1 MNMKTF
7 EIATKKSKK
16 KQLWKTVGLSTL
28 GLLLITG
35 ATLKTLQIL
44 TANNGEKIYQEHEL
58 LSQVA
63 YPNIEYS
70 TYYYKA
76 TSLFAGA
83 VHADRHKDLAGVPVA
98 FGDYEYHYDWMGTY
112 LDFSQDGPS
121 YKGDVAYDRQ
131 TWSKLPLFYNTEKID
146 TDDFATV
153 PSQELSLVKEMS
165 NQLVEVAITF
175 DKKYSLGELQT
186 MLPQNLKKNW
196 YWIGTASKKNTADFR
211 IDQLFGFQGEALKVY
226 ESDSELPTEA
236 ASWNPLTPMK
246 KIAGQ
251 YNHYL
256 GEYALVTDMQ
266 TFLDKFGD
274 TDFAKQEEIDRLEFA
289 GVILTGRA
297 EDFEQLE
304 GKDWIYASS
313 IGVSVQNQPYYQLDI
328 E

>member
-98 FGDYEYHYDWMGTY
+98 FGDYEYHYDWMGSY
-112 LDFSQDGPS
+112 LNFSQDGPS
-121 YKGDVAYDRQ
+121 YKGDIAYERQ

-146 TDDFATV
+146 TVDFATV

-175 DKKYSLGELQT
+175 DKKYSFGELQT
-186 MLPQNLKKNW
+186 LLPQNLKKNW
-196 YWIGTASKKNTADFR
+196 YWIGTSSKMNAADFR
-211 IDQLFGFQGEALKVY
+211 MDQLFGFQGDDLKVY
-226 ESDSELPTEA
+226 KPDADLAAEA
-236 ASWNPLTPMK
+236 TAWDPLTPMK
-246 KIAGQ
+246 KMAEQ

-266 TFLDKFGD
+266 TFLDKFGH
-274 TDFAKQEEIDRLEFA
+274 TDFTKQEEIDQLEFA
-289 GVILTGRA
+289 GIILTGRA
-297 EDFEQLE
+297 EDFAQLE

-313 IGVSVQNQPYYQLDI
+313 IGASMQNQPYYQLEI
-328 E
+328 Q

>member
-35 ATLKTLQIL
+35 ASLKTLQIL

-76 TSLFAGA
+76 TSMFAGA
-83 VHADRHKDLAGVPVA
+83 VHADRYKDLAGVPVA
-98 FGDYEYHYDWMGTY
+98 YGDYEYHYDWLGRY
-112 LDFSQDGPS
+112 QDFSQDGPS
-121 YKGDVAYDRQ
+121 YKGEIAYDRQ
-131 TWSKLPLFYNTEKID
+131 TWSKLPLFYNTEKVD

-153 PSQELSLVKEMS
+153 PSQELSLVKDMP

-175 DKKYSLGELQT
+175 DKKYSFGDLQT

-196 YWIGTASKKNTADFR
+196 YWIGTASKMNTADFR
-211 IDQLFGFQGEALKVY
+211 IDQLFGLDGEVLQVY
-226 ESDSELPTEA
+226 KPDYNLPKEA
-236 ASWNPLTPMK
+236 ETWNPLTPMK
-246 KIAGQ
+246 KMAEQ

-256 GEYALVTDMQ
+256 GEYALVTDVK
-266 TFLDKFGD
+266 TFLEKFGD
-274 TDFAKQEEIDRLEFA
+274 TDFSKQEEIDTLEFA
-289 GVILTGRA
+289 GIILTGKA
-297 EDFEQLE
+297 EDFAQLE
-304 GKDWIYASS
+304 GKDWIYSSS
-313 IGVSVQNQPYYQLDI
+313 IGASIPIQPYYQLHH
-328 E
+328 

>member
-1 MNMKTF
+1 MKTF

-16 KQLWKTVGLSTL
+16 KHLWKTVGLSIL

-98 FGDYEYHYDWMGTY
+98 FGDYEYHYDWLGRY
-112 LDFSQDGPS
+112 QDFSQDGPS
-121 YKGDVAYDRQ
+121 YKGEIAYDRQ
-131 TWSKLPLFYNTEKID
+131 TWSKLPLFYNTEMIE
-146 TDDFATV
+146 TADFARV
-153 PSQELSLVKEMS
+153 PSQELSLVKDMS

-175 DKKYSLGELQT
+175 DKKYSFGDLQT

-196 YWIGTASKKNTADFR
+196 YWIGTDSKKNTADFR
-211 IDQLFGFQGEALKVY
+211 IDQLFGLDGEVLQVY
-226 ESDSELPTEA
+226 KPDSNLPKEA
-236 ASWNPLTPMK
+236 ETWNPLTPMK
-246 KIAGQ
+246 KMAEQ

-256 GEYALVTDMQ
+256 GEYALVTDVK

-274 TDFAKQEEIDRLEFA
+274 TDFTKQEEIDQLEFA
-289 GVILTGRA
+289 GIILTGKA
-297 EDFEQLE
+297 EDFAQLE

-313 IGVSVQNQPYYQLDI
+313 IGASIPIQPYYQLHH
-328 E
+328 

>member
-1 MNMKTF
+1 MKTF

-16 KQLWKTVGLSTL
+16 KQLLKTVGLSIF
-28 GLLLITG
+28 GLLLIIG

-98 FGDYEYHYDWMGTY
+98 FGDYEYHYDWLGTY
-112 LDFSQDGPS
+112 LNFSQDGPS
-121 YKGDVAYDRQ
+121 YKGEIAYDRQ
-131 TWSKLPLFYNTEKID
+131 TWSKLPLFYNMEKID

-153 PSQELSLVKEMS
+153 PSQELSLAKDMS

-175 DKKYSLGELQT
+175 DKKYSFGELQT

-196 YWIGTASKKNTADFR
+196 YWIGTASKENTADFR

-226 ESDSELPTEA
+226 EPDAELPTEA
-236 ASWNPLTPMK
+236 AAWNPLVPMK
-246 KIAGQ
+246 KMAEQ
-251 YNHYL
+251 YNHYI
-256 GEYALVTDMQ
+256 GEYALVTDVK
-266 TFLDKFGD
+266 TFLDKFGK
-274 TDFAKQEEIDRLEFA
+274 TDFSKQEEIDKLEFA
-289 GVILTGRA
+289 GIILTGRA
-297 EDFEQLE
+297 EDFAGLE
-304 GKDWIYASS
+304 NADWIYASS
-313 IGVSVQNQPYYQLDI
+313 IGASTQNQPYYQLDL

>member
-1 MNMKTF
+1 MKTF
-7 EIATKKSKK
+7 EEVTKKSKRK
-16 KQLWKTVGLSTL
+16 NLWKTVGLSIL

-76 TSLFAGA
+76 TSLFSGA

-98 FGDYEYHYDWMGTY
+98 FGDYEYHYDWLGTY
-112 LDFSQDGPS
+112 LNFSQDGPS
-121 YKGDVAYDRQ
+121 YKGEIAYDRQ
-131 TWSKLPLFYNTEKID
+131 TWSKLPLFYNTEKVD

-153 PSQELSLVKEMS
+153 PSQELSLVKDMS

-175 DKKYSLGELQT
+175 DKKFSFGDLQT

-226 ESDSELPTEA
+226 EPDPNLPKEA
-236 ASWNPLTPMK
+236 EIWNPLTPMK
-246 KIAGQ
+246 KIAEQ
-251 YNHYL
+251 YNHYI
-256 GEYALVTDMQ
+256 GEYALVTDVK
-266 TFLDKFGD
+266 TFLDKFGK
-274 TDFAKQEEIDRLEFA
+274 TDFSKQEEIDKLEFA
-289 GVILTGRA
+289 GIILTGKA
-297 EDFEQLE
+297 EDFAQLE

-313 IGVSVQNQPYYQLDI
+313 IGASVQNQPYYQLHY
-328 E
+328 

>member
-16 KQLWKTVGLSTL
+16 KHLWKTVGLSTL
-28 GLLLITG
+28 GFLLITG

-98 FGDYEYHYDWMGTY
+98 FGDYEYHYDWLGRY
-112 LDFSQDGPS
+112 QDFSQDGPS
-121 YKGDVAYDRQ
+121 YKGEIAYDRQ

-146 TDDFATV
+146 TDDLATV
-153 PSQELSLVKEMS
+153 PSQELYLVKEMS

-175 DKKYSLGELQT
+175 DKKYSFGELQT

-196 YWIGTASKKNTADFR
+196 YWIGTASKMNTADFR
-211 IDQLFGFQGEALKVY
+211 IDQLFGLDGEVLQVY
-226 ESDSELPTEA
+226 KPDSNLPKEA
-236 ASWNPLTPMK
+236 ETWNPLTPMK
-246 KIAGQ
+246 KMAEQ

-256 GEYALVTDMQ
+256 GEYALVTDVK
-266 TFLDKFGD
+266 TFLDKFGK
-274 TDFAKQEEIDRLEFA
+274 TDFSKQEEIDKLEFA
-289 GVILTGRA
+289 GIILTGKA
-297 EDFEQLE
+297 EDFAQLE

-313 IGVSVQNQPYYQLDI
+313 IGASIPIQPYYQLHH
-328 E
+328 

>member
-1 MNMKTF
+1 MKTF

-16 KQLWKTVGLSTL
+16 KHLWKTVGLSIL

-58 LSQVA
+58 LSQVS

-98 FGDYEYHYDWMGTY
+98 FGDYEYHYDWLGTY
-112 LDFSQDGPS
+112 LNFSQDGPS
-121 YKGDVAYDRQ
+121 YKGNIAYDRQ
-131 TWSKLPLFYNTEKID
+131 TWSKLPLFYNTDKVD
-146 TDDFATV
+146 TDDFARV
-153 PSQELSLVKEMS
+153 PSQELSLVKDMS

-175 DKKYSLGELQT
+175 DKKYSFGDLQT

-211 IDQLFGFQGEALKVY
+211 IDQLFGLDGEVLQVY
-226 ESDSELPTEA
+226 QPDPNLPKEA
-236 ASWNPLTPMK
+236 EIWNPLTPMK
-246 KIAGQ
+246 KMAEQ

-256 GEYALVTDMQ
+256 GEYALVTDVK
-266 TFLDKFGD
+266 TFLDKFGK
-274 TDFAKQEEIDRLEFA
+274 TDFSKQESIDKLEFA
-289 GVILTGRA
+289 GIILTGKA
-297 EDFEQLE
+297 EDFAQLE

-313 IGVSVQNQPYYQLDI
+313 IGASIPIQPYYQLHH
-328 E
+328 

>member
-1 MNMKTF
+1 MKTF

-16 KQLWKTVGLSTL
+16 KHLWKTVGLSIL

-35 ATLKTLQIL
+35 VTLKTLQIL

-98 FGDYEYHYDWMGTY
+98 FGDYEYHYDWLGTY
-112 LDFSQDGPS
+112 LNFSQDGPS
-121 YKGDVAYDRQ
+121 YKGNIAYDRQ
-131 TWSKLPLFYNTEKID
+131 TWSKLPLFYNTDKVD
-146 TDDFATV
+146 TDDFARV
-153 PSQELSLVKEMS
+153 PSQELSLVKDMS

-175 DKKYSLGELQT
+175 DKKYSFGDLQT

-211 IDQLFGFQGEALKVY
+211 IDQLFGLDGEVLQVY
-226 ESDSELPTEA
+226 QPDPNLPKEA
-236 ASWNPLTPMK
+236 EIWNPLTPMK
-246 KIAGQ
+246 KMAEQ

-256 GEYALVTDMQ
+256 GEYALVTDVK
-266 TFLDKFGD
+266 TFLDKFGK
-274 TDFAKQEEIDRLEFA
+274 TDFSKQESIDKLEFA
-289 GVILTGRA
+289 GIILTGKA
-297 EDFEQLE
+297 EDFAQLE

-313 IGVSVQNQPYYQLDI
+313 IGASIPIQPYYQLHH
-328 E
+328 

>member
-16 KQLWKTVGLSTL
+16 KHLWKTVGLSIL

-98 FGDYEYHYDWMGTY
+98 FGDYEYHYDWLGTY
-112 LDFSQDGPS
+112 LNFSQDGPS
-121 YKGDVAYDRQ
+121 YKGEIAYDRQ
-131 TWSKLPLFYNTEKID
+131 TWSKLPLFYNTEKVD
-146 TDDFATV
+146 TDDFARV
-153 PSQELSLVKEMS
+153 PSQELSLVKDMS

-175 DKKYSLGELQT
+175 DKKYSFADLQT

-196 YWIGTASKKNTADFR
+196 YWIGTDSKEHTADFR

-226 ESDSELPTEA
+226 EPDAELPTEVA
-236 ASWNPLTPMK
+236 AWNPLTPMK
-246 KIAGQ
+246 KMAEQ
-251 YNHYL
+251 YNHYI
-256 GEYALVTDMQ
+256 GEYALVTDVK
-266 TFLDKFGD
+266 TFLDKFGK
-274 TDFAKQEEIDRLEFA
+274 TDFSKQEEIDKLEFA
-289 GVILTGRA
+289 GIILTGRA
-297 EDFEQLE
+297 EDFAQLE

-313 IGVSVQNQPYYQLDI
+313 IGASTPNQPYYRLDF

>member
-1 MNMKTF
+1 MKTF

-98 FGDYEYHYDWMGTY
+98 FGDYEYHYDWLGRY
-112 LDFSQDGPS
+112 QDFSQDGPS
-121 YKGDVAYDRQ
+121 FKGEIAYDRQ
-131 TWSKLPLFYNTEKID
+131 TWSKLPLFYNTEMIE
-146 TDDFATV
+146 TADFARV
-153 PSQELSLVKEMS
+153 PSQELSLVKDMS

-175 DKKYSLGELQT
+175 DKKYSFGDLQT

-196 YWIGTASKKNTADFR
+196 YWIGTDSKKNTADFR
-211 IDQLFGFQGEALKVY
+211 IDQLFGLDGEVLQVY
-226 ESDSELPTEA
+226 KPDSNLPKEA
-236 ASWNPLTPMK
+236 ETWNPLTPMK
-246 KIAGQ
+246 KMAEQ

-256 GEYALVTDMQ
+256 GEYALVTDVK
-266 TFLDKFGD
+266 TFLEEFGD
-274 TDFAKQEEIDRLEFA
+274 TDFSKQEEIDTLEFA
-289 GVILTGRA
+289 GIILTGKA
-297 EDFEQLE
+297 EDFAQLE

-313 IGVSVQNQPYYQLDI
+313 IGASTPNQPYYQLDF

>member
-1 MNMKTF
+1 MKTF

-16 KQLWKTVGLSTL
+16 KHLWKTVGLSIL

-98 FGDYEYHYDWMGTY
+98 FGDYEYHYDWLGTY
-112 LDFSQDGPS
+112 LNFSQDGPS
-121 YKGDVAYDRQ
+121 YKGNIAYDRQ
-131 TWSKLPLFYNTEKID
+131 TWSKLPLFYNTDKVD
-146 TDDFATV
+146 TDDFARV
-153 PSQELSLVKEMS
+153 PSQELSLVKDMS

-175 DKKYSLGELQT
+175 DKKYSFGDLQT

-211 IDQLFGFQGEALKVY
+211 IDQLFGLDGEVLQVY
-226 ESDSELPTEA
+226 QPDPNLPKEA
-236 ASWNPLTPMK
+236 EIWNPLTPMK
-246 KIAGQ
+246 KMSEQ

-256 GEYALVTDMQ
+256 GEYALVTDVK
-266 TFLDKFGD
+266 TFLDKFGK
-274 TDFAKQEEIDRLEFA
+274 TDFSKQESIDKLEFA
-289 GVILTGRA
+289 GIILTGKA
-297 EDFEQLE
+297 EDFAQLE
-304 GKDWIYASS
+304 GKDWIYSSS
-313 IGVSVQNQPYYQLDI
+313 IGASIPIQPYYQLHH
-328 E
+328 

>member
-16 KQLWKTVGLSTL
+16 KHLWKTVGLSIL

-35 ATLKTLQIL
+35 ATLKTLQVL

-98 FGDYEYHYDWMGTY
+98 FGDYEYHYDWLGTY
-112 LDFSQDGPS
+112 LNFSQDGPS
-121 YKGDVAYDRQ
+121 YKGNIAYDRQ
-131 TWSKLPLFYNTEKID
+131 TWSKLPLFYNTDKVD
-146 TDDFATV
+146 TDDFARV
-153 PSQELSLVKEMS
+153 PSQELSLVKDMS

-175 DKKYSLGELQT
+175 DKKYSFGDLQT

-211 IDQLFGFQGEALKVY
+211 IDQLFGLDGEVLQVY
-226 ESDSELPTEA
+226 QPDPNLPKEA
-236 ASWNPLTPMK
+236 EIWNPLTPMK
-246 KIAGQ
+246 KMAEQ

-256 GEYALVTDMQ
+256 GEYALVTDVK
-266 TFLDKFGD
+266 TFLDKFGK
-274 TDFAKQEEIDRLEFA
+274 TDFSKQESIDKLEFA
-289 GVILTGRA
+289 GIILTGKA
-297 EDFEQLE
+297 EDFAQLE

-313 IGVSVQNQPYYQLDI
+313 IGASIPIQPYYQLHH
-328 E
+328 

>member
-16 KQLWKTVGLSTL
+16 KYLWKTVGLSIL

-98 FGDYEYHYDWMGTY
+98 FGDYEYHYDWLGTY
-112 LDFSQDGPS
+112 LNFSQDGPS
-121 YKGDVAYDRQ
+121 YKGNIAYDRQ
-131 TWSKLPLFYNTEKID
+131 TWSKLPLFYNTDKVD
-146 TDDFATV
+146 TDDFARV
-153 PSQELSLVKEMS
+153 PSQELSLVKDMS

-175 DKKYSLGELQT
+175 DKKYSFGDLQT

-211 IDQLFGFQGEALKVY
+211 IDQLFGLDGEVLQVY
-226 ESDSELPTEA
+226 QPDPNLPKEA
-236 ASWNPLTPMK
+236 EIWNPLTPMK
-246 KIAGQ
+246 KMAEQ

-256 GEYALVTDMQ
+256 GEYALVTDVK
-266 TFLDKFGD
+266 TFLDKFGK
-274 TDFAKQEEIDRLEFA
+274 TDFSKQESIDKLEFA
-289 GVILTGRA
+289 GIILTGKA
-297 EDFEQLE
+297 EDFAQLE

-313 IGVSVQNQPYYQLDI
+313 IGASIPIQPYYQLHH
-328 E
+328 

>member
-16 KQLWKTVGLSTL
+16 KHLWKTVGLSIL

-83 VHADRHKDLAGVPVA
+83 VHADCHKDLAGVPVA
-98 FGDYEYHYDWMGTY
+98 FGDYEYHYDWLGTY
-112 LDFSQDGPS
+112 LNFSQDGPS
-121 YKGDVAYDRQ
+121 YKGNIAYDRQ
-131 TWSKLPLFYNTEKID
+131 TWSKLPLFYNTDKVD
-146 TDDFATV
+146 TDDFARV
-153 PSQELSLVKEMS
+153 PSQELSLVKDMS

-175 DKKYSLGELQT
+175 DKKYSFGDLQT

-211 IDQLFGFQGEALKVY
+211 IDQLFGLDGEVLQVY
-226 ESDSELPTEA
+226 QPDPNLPKEA
-236 ASWNPLTPMK
+236 EIWNPLTPMK
-246 KIAGQ
+246 KMAEQ

-256 GEYALVTDMQ
+256 GEYALVTDVK
-266 TFLDKFGD
+266 TFLDKFGK
-274 TDFAKQEEIDRLEFA
+274 TDFSKQESIDKLEFA
-289 GVILTGRA
+289 GIILTGKA
-297 EDFEQLE
+297 EDFAQLE

-313 IGVSVQNQPYYQLDI
+313 IGASIPIQPYYQLHH
-328 E
+328 

>member
-1 MNMKTF
+1 MKTF

-16 KQLWKTVGLSTL
+16 KHLWKTVGLSIL

-83 VHADRHKDLAGVPVA
+83 VHADCHKDLAGVPVA
-98 FGDYEYHYDWMGTY
+98 FGDYEYHYDWLGTY
-112 LDFSQDGPS
+112 LNFSQDGPS
-121 YKGDVAYDRQ
+121 YKGNIAYDRQ
-131 TWSKLPLFYNTEKID
+131 TWSKLPLFYNTDKVD
-146 TDDFATV
+146 TDDFARV
-153 PSQELSLVKEMS
+153 PSQELSLVKDMS

-175 DKKYSLGELQT
+175 DKKYSFGDLQT

-211 IDQLFGFQGEALKVY
+211 IDQLFGLDGEVLQVY
-226 ESDSELPTEA
+226 QPDPNLPKEA
-236 ASWNPLTPMK
+236 EIWNPLTPMK
-246 KIAGQ
+246 KMAEQ

-256 GEYALVTDMQ
+256 GEYALVTDVK
-266 TFLDKFGD
+266 TFLDKFGK
-274 TDFAKQEEIDRLEFA
+274 TDFSKQESIDKLEFA
-289 GVILTGRA
+289 GIILTGKA
-297 EDFEQLE
+297 EDFAQLE

-313 IGVSVQNQPYYQLDI
+313 IGASIPIQPYYQLHH
-328 E
+328 

>member
-1 MNMKTF
+1 MKTF

-16 KQLWKTVGLSTL
+16 KHLWKTVGLSIL

-35 ATLKTLQIL
+35 ATLKTLQVL

-98 FGDYEYHYDWMGTY
+98 FGDYEYHYDWLGTY
-112 LDFSQDGPS
+112 LNFSQDGPS
-121 YKGDVAYDRQ
+121 YKGNIAYDRQ
-131 TWSKLPLFYNTEKID
+131 TWSKLPLFYNTDKVD
-146 TDDFATV
+146 TDDFARV
-153 PSQELSLVKEMS
+153 PSQELSLVKDMS

-175 DKKYSLGELQT
+175 DKKYSFGDLQT

-211 IDQLFGFQGEALKVY
+211 IDQLFGLDGEVLQVY
-226 ESDSELPTEA
+226 QPDPNLPKEA
-236 ASWNPLTPMK
+236 EIWNPLTPMK
-246 KIAGQ
+246 KMAEQ

-256 GEYALVTDMQ
+256 GEYALVTDVK
-266 TFLDKFGD
+266 TFLDKFGK
-274 TDFAKQEEIDRLEFA
+274 TDFSKQESIDKLEFA
-289 GVILTGRA
+289 GIILTGKA
-297 EDFEQLE
+297 EDFAQLE

-313 IGVSVQNQPYYQLDI
+313 IGASIPIQPYYQLHH
-328 E
+328 

>member
-1 MNMKTF
+1 MKTF

-16 KQLWKTVGLSTL
+16 KQLLKTVGLSIF
-28 GLLLITG
+28 GLLLIIG

-98 FGDYEYHYDWMGTY
+98 FGDYEYHYDWLGTY
-112 LDFSQDGPS
+112 LNFSQDGPS
-121 YKGDVAYDRQ
+121 YKGEIAYDRQ
-131 TWSKLPLFYNTEKID
+131 TWSKLPLFYNMEKID

-153 PSQELSLVKEMS
+153 PSQELSLAKDMS

-175 DKKYSLGELQT
+175 DKKYSFGDLQT

-196 YWIGTASKKNTADFR
+196 YWIGTASKMNTADFR
-211 IDQLFGFQGEALKVY
+211 IDQLFGFQGEVLQVY
-226 ESDSELPTEA
+226 KPDSNLPKEA
-236 ASWNPLTPMK
+236 ETWNPLTPMK
-246 KIAGQ
+246 KMAEQ

-256 GEYALVTDMQ
+256 GEYALVTDVK
-266 TFLDKFGD
+266 TFLEKFGD
-274 TDFAKQEEIDRLEFA
+274 TDFSKQEEVDTLEFA
-289 GVILTGRA
+289 GIILTGRA
-297 EDFEQLE
+297 EDFAQLE

-313 IGVSVQNQPYYQLDI
+313 IGASTPNQPYYQLDF

>member
-1 MNMKTF
+1 MTMKTF
-7 EIATKKSKK
+7 EEVTKKSKRK
-16 KQLWKTVGLSTL
+16 NLWKTVGLSIL

-98 FGDYEYHYDWMGTY
+98 FGDYEYHYDWLGTY
-112 LDFSQDGPS
+112 LNFSQDEPS
-121 YKGDVAYDRQ
+121 YKGEIAYDRQ
-131 TWSKLPLFYNTEKID
+131 TWSKLPLFYNTEKVD

-153 PSQELSLVKEMS
+153 PSQELSLVKNMS

-175 DKKYSLGELQT
+175 DKKYSFGDLQT

-226 ESDSELPTEA
+226 EPDAELPAEA
-236 ASWNPLTPMK
+236 ATWNPLTPMR
-246 KIAGQ
+246 KIAEQ
-251 YNHYL
+251 YNHYI
-256 GEYALVTDMQ
+256 GEYALVTDVK
-266 TFLDKFGD
+266 TFLDKFGK
-274 TDFAKQEEIDRLEFA
+274 TDFSKQEEIDKLEFA
-289 GVILTGRA
+289 GIILTGKA
-297 EDFEQLE
+297 EDFAQLE

-313 IGVSVQNQPYYQLDI
+313 IGASIPIQPYYQLHQ
-328 E
+328 

>member
-1 MNMKTF
+1 MKTF

-16 KQLWKTVGLSTL
+16 KHLWKTVGLSIL

-98 FGDYEYHYDWMGTY
+98 FGDYEYHYDWLGTY
-112 LDFSQDGPS
+112 LNFSQDEPS
-121 YKGDVAYDRQ
+121 YKGNIAYDRQ
-131 TWSKLPLFYNTEKID
+131 TWSKLPLFYNTDKVD
-146 TDDFATV
+146 TDDFARV
-153 PSQELSLVKEMS
+153 PSQELSLVKDMS

-175 DKKYSLGELQT
+175 DKKYSFGDLQT

-211 IDQLFGFQGEALKVY
+211 IDQLFGLDGEVLQVY
-226 ESDSELPTEA
+226 QPDPNLPKEA
-236 ASWNPLTPMK
+236 EIWNPLTPMK
-246 KIAGQ
+246 KMAEQ

-256 GEYALVTDMQ
+256 GEYALVTDVK
-266 TFLDKFGD
+266 TFLDKFGK
-274 TDFAKQEEIDRLEFA
+274 TDFSKQESIDKLEFA
-289 GVILTGRA
+289 GIILTGKA
-297 EDFEQLE
+297 EDFAQLE

-313 IGVSVQNQPYYQLDI
+313 IGASIPIQPYYQLHH
-328 E
+328 

>member
-16 KQLWKTVGLSTL
+16 KHLWKTVGLSIL

-35 ATLKTLQIL
+35 VTLKTLQIL

-98 FGDYEYHYDWMGTY
+98 FGDYEYHYDWLGTY
-112 LDFSQDGPS
+112 LNFSQDGPS
-121 YKGDVAYDRQ
+121 YKGNIAYDRQ
-131 TWSKLPLFYNTEKID
+131 TWSKLPLFYNTDKVD
-146 TDDFATV
+146 TDDFARV
-153 PSQELSLVKEMS
+153 PSQELSLVKDMS

-175 DKKYSLGELQT
+175 DKKYSFGDLQT

-211 IDQLFGFQGEALKVY
+211 IDQLFGLDGEVLQVY
-226 ESDSELPTEA
+226 QPDPNLPKEA
-236 ASWNPLTPMK
+236 EIWNPLTPMK
-246 KIAGQ
+246 KMAEQ

-256 GEYALVTDMQ
+256 GEYALVTDVK
-266 TFLDKFGD
+266 TFLDKFGK
-274 TDFAKQEEIDRLEFA
+274 TDFSKQESIDKLEFA
-289 GVILTGRA
+289 GIILTGKA
-297 EDFEQLE
+297 EDFAQLE

-313 IGVSVQNQPYYQLDI
+313 IGASIPIQPYYQLHH
-328 E
+328 

>member
-1 MNMKTF
+1 MKTF

-16 KQLWKTVGLSTL
+16 KHLWKTVGLSIL

-98 FGDYEYHYDWMGTY
+98 FGDYEYHYDWLGTY
-112 LDFSQDGPS
+112 LNFSQDGPS
-121 YKGDVAYDRQ
+121 YKGNIAYDRQ
-131 TWSKLPLFYNTEKID
+131 TWSKLPLFYNTDKVD
-146 TDDFATV
+146 TDDFARV
-153 PSQELSLVKEMS
+153 PSQELSLVKDMS

-175 DKKYSLGELQT
+175 DKKYSFGDLQT

-211 IDQLFGFQGEALKVY
+211 IDQLFGLDGEVLQVY
-226 ESDSELPTEA
+226 QPDPNLPKEA
-236 ASWNPLTPMK
+236 EIWNPLTPMK
-246 KIAGQ
+246 KMAEQ

-256 GEYALVTDMQ
+256 GEYALVTDVK
-266 TFLDKFGD
+266 TFLDKFGK
-274 TDFAKQEEIDRLEFA
+274 TDFSKQESIDKLEFA
-289 GVILTGRA
+289 GIILTGKA
-297 EDFEQLE
+297 EDFAQLE

-313 IGVSVQNQPYYQLDI
+313 IGASIPIQPYYQLHH
-328 E
+328 

>member
-1 MNMKTF
+1 MKTF

-16 KQLWKTVGLSTL
+16 KQLLKTVGLSIF
-28 GLLLITG
+28 GLLLIIG

-98 FGDYEYHYDWMGTY
+98 FGDYEYHYDWLGTY
-112 LDFSQDGPS
+112 LNFSQDGPS
-121 YKGDVAYDRQ
+121 YKGEIAYDRQ
-131 TWSKLPLFYNTEKID
+131 TWSKLPLFYNTEKVD
-146 TDDFATV
+146 TDDFARV
-153 PSQELSLVKEMS
+153 PSQELSLVKDMS

-175 DKKYSLGELQT
+175 DKKYSFGDLQT

-196 YWIGTASKKNTADFR
+196 YWIGTASKENTADFR
-211 IDQLFGFQGEALKVY
+211 IDQLFGLDGEVLQVY
-226 ESDSELPTEA
+226 KPDSNLPKEA
-236 ASWNPLTPMK
+236 ETWNPLTPMK
-246 KIAGQ
+246 KMAEQ

-256 GEYALVTDMQ
+256 GEYALVTDVK
-266 TFLDKFGD
+266 TFLEEFGD
-274 TDFAKQEEIDRLEFA
+274 TDFSKQEEIDTLEFA
-289 GVILTGRA
+289 GIILTGRA
-297 EDFEQLE
+297 EDFAQLE

-313 IGVSVQNQPYYQLDI
+313 IGASTPNQPYYQLDF

>member
-16 KQLWKTVGLSTL
+16 KHLWKTVGLSIL

-98 FGDYEYHYDWMGTY
+98 FGDYEYHYDWLGTY
-112 LDFSQDGPS
+112 LNFSQDEPS
-121 YKGDVAYDRQ
+121 YKGNIAYDRQ
-131 TWSKLPLFYNTEKID
+131 TWSKLPLFYNTDKVD
-146 TDDFATV
+146 TDDFARV
-153 PSQELSLVKEMS
+153 PSQELSLVKDMS

-175 DKKYSLGELQT
+175 DKKYSFGDLQT

-211 IDQLFGFQGEALKVY
+211 IDQLFGLDGEVLQVY
-226 ESDSELPTEA
+226 QPDPNLPKEA
-236 ASWNPLTPMK
+236 EIWNPLTPMK
-246 KIAGQ
+246 KMAEQ

-256 GEYALVTDMQ
+256 GEYALVTDVK
-266 TFLDKFGD
+266 TFLDKFGK
-274 TDFAKQEEIDRLEFA
+274 TDFSKQESIDKLEFA
-289 GVILTGRA
+289 GIILTGKA
-297 EDFEQLE
+297 EDFAQLE

-313 IGVSVQNQPYYQLDI
+313 IGASIPIQPYYQLHH
-328 E
+328 

>member
-16 KQLWKTVGLSTL
+16 KHLWKTVGLSIL

-98 FGDYEYHYDWMGTY
+98 FGDYEYHYDWLGTY
-112 LDFSQDGPS
+112 LNFSQDGPS
-121 YKGDVAYDRQ
+121 YKGNIAYDRQ
-131 TWSKLPLFYNTEKID
+131 TWSKLPLFYNTDKVD
-146 TDDFATV
+146 TDDFARV
-153 PSQELSLVKEMS
+153 PSQELSLVKDMS

-175 DKKYSLGELQT
+175 DKKYSFGDLQT

-211 IDQLFGFQGEALKVY
+211 IDQLFGLDGEVLQVY
-226 ESDSELPTEA
+226 QPDPNLPKEA
-236 ASWNPLTPMK
+236 EIWNPLTPMK
-246 KIAGQ
+246 KMSEQ

-256 GEYALVTDMQ
+256 GEYALVTDVK
-266 TFLDKFGD
+266 TFLDKFGK
-274 TDFAKQEEIDRLEFA
+274 TDFSKQESIDKLEFA
-289 GVILTGRA
+289 GIILTGKA
-297 EDFEQLE
+297 EDFAQLE
-304 GKDWIYASS
+304 GKDWIYSSS
-313 IGVSVQNQPYYQLDI
+313 IGASIPIQPYYQLHH
-328 E
+328 

>member
-16 KQLWKTVGLSTL
+16 KHLWKTVGLSIL

-98 FGDYEYHYDWMGTY
+98 FGDYEYHYDWLGTY
-112 LDFSQDGPS
+112 LNFSQDGPS
-121 YKGDVAYDRQ
+121 YKGNIAYDRQ
-131 TWSKLPLFYNTEKID
+131 TWSKLPLFYNTDKVD
-146 TDDFATV
+146 TDDFARV
-153 PSQELSLVKEMS
+153 PSQELSLVKDMS

-175 DKKYSLGELQT
+175 DKKYSFGDLQT

-211 IDQLFGFQGEALKVY
+211 IDQLFGLDGEVLQVY
-226 ESDSELPTEA
+226 QPDPNLPKEA
-236 ASWNPLTPMK
+236 EIWNPLTPMK
-246 KIAGQ
+246 KMAEQ

-256 GEYALVTDMQ
+256 GEYALVTDVK
-266 TFLDKFGD
+266 TFLDKFGK
-274 TDFAKQEEIDRLEFA
+274 TDFSKQESIDKLEFA
-289 GVILTGRA
+289 GIILTGKA
-297 EDFEQLE
+297 EDFAQLE

-313 IGVSVQNQPYYQLDI
+313 IGASIPIQPYYQLHH
-328 E
+328 

>member
-16 KQLWKTVGLSTL
+16 KHLWKTVGLSIL

-98 FGDYEYHYDWMGTY
+98 FGDYEYHYDWLGTY
-112 LDFSQDGPS
+112 LNFSQDGPS
-121 YKGDVAYDRQ
+121 YKGEIAYDRQ
-131 TWSKLPLFYNTEKID
+131 TWSKLPLFYNTEKVD

-153 PSQELSLVKEMS
+153 PSQELSLVKDMS

-175 DKKYSLGELQT
+175 DKKYSFGDLQT

-226 ESDSELPTEA
+226 EPDAELPAEA
-236 ASWNPLTPMK
+236 ATWNPLTPMK
-246 KIAGQ
+246 KIAEQ
-251 YNHYL
+251 YNHYI
-256 GEYALVTDMQ
+256 GEYALVTDVK
-266 TFLDKFGD
+266 TFLDKF
-274 TDFAKQEEIDRLEFA
+274 
-289 GVILTGRA
+289 
-297 EDFEQLE
+297 
-304 GKDWIYASS
+304 
-313 IGVSVQNQPYYQLDI
+313 
-328 E
+328 

>member
-1 MNMKTF
+1 MKTF

-16 KQLWKTVGLSTL
+16 KHLWKTVGLSTL
-28 GLLLITG
+28 GFLLITG

-98 FGDYEYHYDWMGTY
+98 FGDYEYHYDWLGRY
-112 LDFSQDGPS
+112 QDFSQDGPS
-121 YKGDVAYDRQ
+121 YKGEIAYDRQ

-146 TDDFATV
+146 TDDLATV
-153 PSQELSLVKEMS
+153 PSQELYLVKEMS

-175 DKKYSLGELQT
+175 DKKYSFGELQT

-196 YWIGTASKKNTADFR
+196 YWIGTASKMNTADFR
-211 IDQLFGFQGEALKVY
+211 IDQLFGLDGEVLQVY
-226 ESDSELPTEA
+226 KPDSNLPKEA
-236 ASWNPLTPMK
+236 ETWNPLTPMK
-246 KIAGQ
+246 KMAEQ

-256 GEYALVTDMQ
+256 GEYALVTDVK
-266 TFLDKFGD
+266 TFLDKFGK
-274 TDFAKQEEIDRLEFA
+274 TDFSKQEEIDKLEFA
-289 GVILTGRA
+289 GIILTGKA
-297 EDFEQLE
+297 EDFAQLE

-313 IGVSVQNQPYYQLDI
+313 IGASIPIQPYYQLHH
-328 E
+328 